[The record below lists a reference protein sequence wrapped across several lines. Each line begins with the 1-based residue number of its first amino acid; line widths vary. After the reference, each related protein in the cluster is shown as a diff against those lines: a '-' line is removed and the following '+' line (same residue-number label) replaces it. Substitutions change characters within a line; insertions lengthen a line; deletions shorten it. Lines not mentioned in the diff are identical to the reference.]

1 MQYEVYHKKIN
12 DEWLTVSKN
21 KLKNGVL
28 IAIEGIDGA
37 GKTTQ
42 TKFLQKTLIA
52 EGYDAIS
59 FKEPT
64 DGKWGMKIK
73 DIAMNGR
80 ENVTPEDEL
89 NYFIL
94 DRKEDVANNI
104 NPTLKDKKIVIM
116 DRYYYSNMAYQGAL
130 GVDVGYIQ
138 KENETQF
145 PIPNIVIILDVAPK
159 IGISRIKNLRK
170 EKPNK
175 FEGETYLADVRKIFH
190 EMDQDNIQIIDGTR
204 SIEEVEKQMLN
215 IIHDVIFPL
224 LNERN

>member
-1 MQYEVYHKKIN
+1 M
-12 DEWLTVSKN
+12 SKN

-42 TKFLQKTLIA
+42 TNFLRKTLIA

-64 DGKWGMKIK
+64 DGQWGMKIK

-80 ENVTPEDEL
+80 ENVTPEEEL
-89 NYFIL
+89 NYFIC
-94 DRKEDVANNI
+94 DRKEDVTNNI
-104 NPTLKDKKIVIM
+104 NPALKDKKIVIM

-130 GVDVGYIQ
+130 GVDVEYIQ

-145 PIPNIVIILDVAPK
+145 SIPNVVIILDVAPK
-159 IGISRIKNLRK
+159 IGISRIQKLRK
-170 EKPNK
+170 EKLNK
-175 FEGETYLADVRKIFH
+175 FEEEKYLANVRNIFYK
-190 EMDQDNIQIIDGTR
+190 MDQDNIQIIDGTH
-204 SIEEVEKQMLN
+204 SIEEVKKQILN
-215 IIHDVIFPL
+215 IIHDIIFPL
-224 LNERN
+224 LNDRN

>member
-1 MQYEVYHKKIN
+1 M
-12 DEWLTVSKN
+12 SKN
-21 KLKNGVL
+21 KLKSGVL

-42 TKFLQKTLIA
+42 TKFLQKMLID

-64 DGKWGMKIK
+64 DGQWGMKIK

-89 NYFIL
+89 NFFIL

-104 NPTLKDKKIVIM
+104 NPALEDKKIVIL
-116 DRYYYSNMAYQGAL
+116 DRYYYSNIAYQGAL
-130 GVDVGYIQ
+130 GVDVEHIQ
-138 KENETQF
+138 RENETQF
-145 PIPNIVIILDVAPK
+145 PIPNVVIILDVAPK
-159 IGISRIKNLRK
+159 IGISRIQKLRQ
-170 EKPNK
+170 EKLNK
-175 FEGETYLADVRKIFH
+175 FEEEKYLTNVRKIFRN
-190 EMDQDNIQIIDGTR
+190 MDQVNIHIIDGTR
-204 SIEEVEKQMLN
+204 SIEEVKKQMLN
-215 IIHDVIFPL
+215 IIHDIIYPL